1 MPFFY
6 FDYTYIILLPALIF
20 ALWAQFKVSSSYS
33 KYNKIATRRSVTGF
47 DAARMILDENGLHH
61 VRIERVAGNL
71 TDHFDP
77 KANVIRLSDAVY
89 SSTGIAAVGVAAH
102 EAGHA
107 VQYAENYGPMKLRSS
122 IIPITQIGSRL
133 AIPIFLIGLLF
144 SYELAL
150 VGIALFSLT
159 AVFQAVTLPVEFN
172 ASSRALA
179 ALRTSGRFDED
190 EIKGSRKVLT
200 AAALTY
206 VAALASSL
214 AQILRLLLI
223 AGGGRRRR

>member
-107 VQYAENYGPMKLRSS
+107 VQYAENYRPMKLRSS

-190 EIKGSRKVLT
+190 EIKGSKKVLT

>member
-6 FDYTYIILLPALIF
+6 FDYTYIILLPALIC
-20 ALWAQFKVSSSYS
+20 ALWAPFKVNISYS
-33 KYNKIATRRSVTGF
+33 KYNKIATRRGVTGYE
-47 DAARMILDENGLHH
+47 AAKMILDENGLHH

-77 KANVIRLSDAVY
+77 KTNVVRLSDSVY

-107 VQYAENYGPMKLRSS
+107 VQYAEEYKPMKLRAS
-122 IIPITQIGSRL
+122 IIPVTQIGSWL
-133 AIPIFLIGLLF
+133 ALPIFIIGLLF

-179 ALRTSGRFDED
+179 ALRTSGRFDEE
-190 EIKGSRKVLT
+190 EIKGARKVLT